1 MPNKLIRKSRK
12 TRKSQKSRKS
22 IKSKQRGGAANY
34 SFDVILFSKTPASE
48 ETKAA
53 LLDVLQKLFG
63 NVQMNMADPPLFYYE
78 FEGVTGINESLADE
92 RSEVLYS
99 IENAP
104 VIIKDKSLNTD
115 KRLTI
120 LEGLIGNALLESG
133 IDVSLIEGSH
143 GTRPNVNSPKS
154 NYYRIG
160 LCTPACT
167 DYDKEKF
174 DSYINRR

>member
-1 MPNKLIRKSRK
+1 MPNKLSK
-12 TRKSQKSRKS
+12 KSRKS
-22 IKSKQRGGAANY
+22 KQRKTQKGAAANY
-34 SFDVILFSKTPASE
+34 YFDVILFSQTPASE
-48 ETKAA
+48 ETKAE

-63 NVQMNMADPPLFYYE
+63 NVEMNMADPPLFYYE
-78 FEGVTGINESLADE
+78 FEGLTGINKSLADE
-92 RSEVLYS
+92 RSEVLYT
-99 IENAP
+99 IQKVP

-143 GTRPNVNSPKS
+143 GTRPEVNSVKS

-167 DYDKEKF
+167 HYVKEKF
-174 DSYINRR
+174 NKYINRV